1 MSAHRPYG
9 EEANQRILAAAVS
22 LFSSRGLNDVS
33 MDDIARAAG
42 VSRASVFNHFGSK
55 ALLLDAITARSINAY
70 RDLLAQALSDE
81 ATPTPA
87 LLSGLYDRLAQGLEA
102 SRALYRELFPEI
114 RQVSLGLDREGE
126 ARRLRQE
133 AMTILAAIFERG
145 QARGDVT
152 DACPAATLTIAFDSL
167 LSGAVTSWLQGPDAR
182 RLAPLLA
189 ELCGVLLQGA
199 APRP

>member
-9 EEANQRILAAAVS
+9 EEAYRRILAAAVS
-22 LFSSRGLNDVS
+22 LFSIRGLNDVS

-81 ATPTPA
+81 HTPTPT
-87 LLSGLYDRLAQGLEA
+87 LLSGLYSALAQGLEA

-114 RQVSLGLDREGE
+114 RKVSLGLDRQGE

-133 AMTILAAIFERG
+133 AMTILTQIFQRG
-145 QARGDVT
+145 QARGDLS
-152 DACPAATLTIAFDSL
+152 AGCAAATLTIAFDSL
-167 LSGAVTSWLQGPDAR
+167 LSGVVTAWLQDPDDR

-189 ELCGVLLQGA
+189 EVAAILLEGA